1 MTDFPWM
8 PGADGEEDGKGVD
21 VFRRAVFECLIILR
35 FDCEFLIGN
44 CFGDFLFYVF

>member
-1 MTDFPWM
+1 M

-21 VFRRAVFECLIILR
+21 LFCRAVFECLIILR

-44 CFGDFLFYVF
+44 CLLRFSLLRILV